1 MIIDQFNSNYKSILN
16 RIQGSDEGQINFV
29 KFNLEKFANIL
40 DAFGKNIRD
49 KSDEITDCAQMV
61 SNETDIKIFIEH
73 HRSDNPMYKK
83 EKFQGY
89 EDQ

>member
-1 MIIDQFNSNYKSILN
+1 
-16 RIQGSDEGQINFV
+16 
-29 KFNLEKFANIL
+29 
-40 DAFGKNIRD
+40 
-49 KSDEITDCAQMV
+49 MV

-89 EDQ
+89 ED